1 MRNIYFR
8 LFFGLVL
15 IAAIAGVALL
25 AYNAGIVRGEALS
38 AAAPAG
44 QTANPTYPV
53 PFFWWSFPFFGFF
66 GVIALFFLIAIVFR
80 AARFMIWGPRYG
92 GYWMHRRY
100 GRWGDRDWSEGVP
113 PMMAEMHRR
122 MHERMSEAEEKNT
135 GDQAAQK

>member
-1 MRNIYFR
+1 MRNVYFR

-15 IAAIAGVALL
+15 IAAIVGVGLL

-44 QTANPTYPV
+44 QTTNPTYPG
-53 PFFWWSFPFFGFF
+53 PFFWWPFPFFGFF
-66 GVIALFFLIAIVFR
+66 GLIALFFLVSIVFR

-92 GYWMHRRY
+92 WHWMNRRY
-100 GRWGDRDWSEGVP
+100 GRWGDPGSGEGIP

-122 MHERMSEAEEKNT
+122 MHEAE
-135 GDQAAQK
+135 QKSADNQTTQK